1 MSGHSRARRL
11 ADQSGV
17 SVTLPVA
24 GLITAAVSAPLFVA
38 VLNLTDPSPDVLMGS
53 AMLGSALL
61 AVLAWFVIAAIRR
74 LTSGRALAYAEAE
87 RVRAEDPR
95 TGLLVRS
102 SFVEQADSELRR
114 IGASGEGAAL
124 LIVDIDR
131 FRHVNEL
138 GGEKAGDALLA
149 DIGAR
154 LRRRVRRTDI
164 AARISADRFALL
176 QIDLS
181 TPGDAETLA
190 GRLLGDLR
198 SRRRVGDREVD
209 ISVSIGIA
217 VVPGD
222 GTGAEDLIRRAELAV
237 TAAQSAGRDRY
248 SFFAPELEQAAQRR
262 RAVEI
267 VLRQAAAG
275 AGMGVVFQPKMQ
287 PDGRTVAGVEA
298 LMRWPQDVPDPLT
311 PDVFIPVAEEIGLIE
326 TLSERMWRDA
336 IRIVAPW
343 PGLSLALNLSPVQF
357 LSGRLV
363 ESVRRLIAETGIDP
377 RRLEFEITEGVLV
390 RDSTEAVEA
399 LCRLRELG
407 VRIALD
413 DFGIG
418 HSSLSYVQKFPFD
431 KIKIDRSFVIETGD
445 GSMNMAIR
453 RAILGLGQD
462 LSVDVVVEGVETT
475 QQRDMLIFEGARLAQ
490 GYLFGKPE
498 PASTIFGEEY
508 SVEAM
513 RRVA

>member
-413 DFGIG
+413 DFGTG
-418 HSSLSYVQKFPFD
+418 YSGLSYLRDFPLD
-431 KIKIDRSFVIETGD
+431 TIKIDQSFVRGIDTRPD
-445 GSMNMAIR
+445 TAAIVQGVVLIAR
-453 RAILGLGQD
+453 TLGLT
-462 LSVDVVVEGVETT
+462 VVAEGVDSPAEHRFLQASGCHILQGFLFSRPLTAAALT
-475 QQRDMLIFEGARLAQ
+475 DFLADRPISA
-490 GYLFGKPE
+490 K
-498 PASTIFGEEY
+498 A
-508 SVEAM
+508 A
-513 RRVA
+513 